1 MDLVQNNIN
10 IEKPKIKI
18 ESAKPNLSKRVQKVM
33 KHFAKR
39 NRRPLTKQKDNYLI
53 NITGRCYNTISW
65 LMTQWIDLKN
75 EIYFPKKVA
84 ERLKCIN
91 QKTPKSCIFPK
102 IHLRRKQPTQED
114 Q

>member
-1 MDLVQNNIN
+1 
-10 IEKPKIKI
+10 
-18 ESAKPNLSKRVQKVM
+18 
-33 KHFAKR
+33 
-39 NRRPLTKQKDNYLI
+39 
-53 NITGRCYNTISW
+53 
-65 LMTQWIDLKN
+65 MTQWIDLKN

-102 IHLRRKQPTQED
+102 IHFRRKQPTQED